1 MHPAYSVIVFTTTS
15 GAGYGLL
22 FWLGLRT
29 ALPHDGAAGG
39 WSDLI
44 ALTIGLSLATLG
56 LLSSALHL
64 GRPTRAWRAFSQWR
78 TSWLSR
84 EAVAAMVTYVPAG
97 LLGLGWLWPG
107 LVPALPLFGLLL
119 AAGAAATVWCTGM
132 IYGCLRTIP
141 AWNLARVPVVY
152 LLLGAG
158 TGGAI
163 LTIID
168 AAAGG
173 AAQFQAAVSAVS
185 VGAGLALK
193 LSYWSHIDTATLG
206 QDRASAL
213 GIPGASRI
221 RPLDPPH
228 TQPNFVMRE
237 MGYQVARRHAD
248 RLRLICK
255 VLLTLSTAALLL
267 AAVLPGATLPL
278 AALAVMVAAPAVF
291 MERWLFFAQARHL
304 SMLYY

>member
-29 ALPHDGAAGG
+29 ALPHDGAAVG

-141 AWNLARVPVVY
+141 AWNLARV
-152 LLLGAG
+152 
-158 TGGAI
+158 
-163 LTIID
+163 ID